1 MSDFLEVIP
10 LGGLGEFGMNCT
22 ALRYGQDMILID
34 AGVAF
39 PSSHLGHDLGVDV
52 IVPDISFLKENQEQ
66 LRAILLTHGHEDHAG
81 SVFYVVNEIPRPLYG
96 SRLTLGLVAEKFKE
110 RRRSDMVPLHPIE
123 AREKLDLGPFLI
135 EPLHVTHSFPDAFC
149 FAIRTPVGTIIWTGD
164 YKFDQS
170 PIDRKL
176 SDMTRLSE
184 YGEQGVLALFSD
196 STNSDRRGLSPSESS
211 LYEPLRGL
219 FRRAEQKI
227 IVACFSSSIHRIQ
240 ILADLASESN
250 RKLLP
255 VGRSMI
261 SNIRTATRLG
271 YLRLPTDLVISSGDL
286 RHLPADRIM
295 ILAAGSQGEP
305 MSALSRLAVNELKK
319 VKIEEGDTVI
329 LSARIIPGNER
340 LISNMVNHFY
350 RRGTSVYDSRFSEV
364 HVSGHG
370 FRDDL
375 KLMINLTRPE
385 FFIPI
390 HGEFRQL
397 QTHAW
402 LAQDQGISQDNIHI
416 IESGDILKLT
426 SHGAEV
432 SGKATVGRRFIEE
445 GVLEEVHDVVL
456 RDRRYLSADG
466 FLLVV
471 VRLDRFSGELIG
483 DPELIS
489 RGFVLA
495 ESSEDLMRLVRGEI
509 SKTVQAT
516 PVEEK
521 QDEELFKKILQ
532 KHLKRFLRKKTGKRP
547 MIVSVILEI

>member
-1 MSDFLEVIP
+1 
-10 LGGLGEFGMNCT
+10 
-22 ALRYGQDMILID
+22 
-34 AGVAF
+34 
-39 PSSHLGHDLGVDV
+39 
-52 IVPDISFLKENQEQ
+52 
-66 LRAILLTHGHEDHAG
+66 
-81 SVFYVVNEIPRPLYG
+81 
-96 SRLTLGLVAEKFKE
+96 
-110 RRRSDMVPLHPIE
+110 
-123 AREKLDLGPFLI
+123 
-135 EPLHVTHSFPDAFC
+135 
-149 FAIRTPVGTIIWTGD
+149 
-164 YKFDQS
+164 
-170 PIDRKL
+170 
-176 SDMTRLSE
+176 MTRLSE